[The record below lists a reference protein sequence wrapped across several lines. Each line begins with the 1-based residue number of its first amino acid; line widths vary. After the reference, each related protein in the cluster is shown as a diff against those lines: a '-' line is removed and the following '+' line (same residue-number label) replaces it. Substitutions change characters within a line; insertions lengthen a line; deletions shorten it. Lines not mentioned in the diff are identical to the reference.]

1 MHGPRILEGPRIV
14 EDHHSGIDIIYDDAD
29 DMIGETGDGR
39 GGSYGHGIGGV
50 STEGD
55 LADGEG
61 DDILED
67 DMMDKISSSPSIDDE
82 DIDFEFVYA
91 LHTFVATVEGQ
102 ANASK
107 GETMVLLDDSNS
119 YWWLVRV
126 VKDGSIG
133 YLPAEHI
140 ETPTERLARLN
151 KHRNIDAS
159 TDPRYSECRL
169 SATMLGD
176 NPEKSK
182 NPLKK
187 AMRRRNAKTVTFA
200 SPTYFEAS
208 DIDYST
214 DEDQEQGE
222 FAEEEEDI
230 SRTDTHNTREEIQ
243 DDDIVVEPLRMK
255 QQKETEGTREG
266 QEVGRASSER
276 QRSSEELF
284 DKQAEGMVSRSRN
297 GILRNTDS
305 FFKDDTVETKKI
317 SLTPNLLRD
326 DSGSSGP
333 SAEMKES
340 RGSFETVDKS
350 SISGEKAKR
359 KDKKPGMLSG
369 LFKRK
374 DKKGKVQED
383 DGEEPEKSSE
393 EFVRLSPQPKVSPE
407 LVQDTRPS
415 KSQGTQRQSSKLQ
428 KHPPSVVSNKQDFQH
443 AATSQETILTVDDV
457 SSPTKEGFGPSIRR
471 VVSPPSGNY
480 LEPLRARS
488 PDGAPE
494 AVTSLSEPL
503 KSSAESPPNKITVEF
518 PSKLNENVTTQDSL
532 DMTMSTNQS
541 KPVIHPPEQFR
552 QRTISD
558 NQSTSAG
565 SPGTVSIVGSQ
576 VPTNPP
582 GLVAD
587 TSSQE
592 ERSYSPLSLQSS
604 SSELVD
610 VGERKDD
617 GTPVSTVFSPSSAPS
632 WSDAD
637 LRSYLDD
644 EHDIRDLLVIVHD
657 KSNVQPAGPD
667 HPIVGTLFK
676 EESKRL
682 KEMSSQLDEYLANWI
697 TRKHHPTSMI

>member
-1 MHGPRILEGPRIV
+1 
-14 EDHHSGIDIIYDDAD
+14 
-29 DMIGETGDGR
+29 
-39 GGSYGHGIGGV
+39 
-50 STEGD
+50 
-55 LADGEG
+55 
-61 DDILED
+61 
-67 DMMDKISSSPSIDDE
+67 
-82 DIDFEFVYA
+82 
-91 LHTFVATVEGQ
+91 
-102 ANASK
+102 
-107 GETMVLLDDSNS
+107 
-119 YWWLVRV
+119 
-126 VKDGSIG
+126 
-133 YLPAEHI
+133 
-140 ETPTERLARLN
+140 
-151 KHRNIDAS
+151 
-159 TDPRYSECRL
+159 
-169 SATMLGD
+169 MLGD

-214 DEDQEQGE
+214 DEDQEHGE
-222 FAEEEEDI
+222 FTEEEEDVN
-230 SRTDTHNTREEIQ
+230 RADTHNKQEEIH

-255 QQKETEGTREG
+255 QQKEKKPGEMEGTREG
-266 QEVGRASSER
+266 QEVGRVSSER

-284 DKQAEGMVSRSRN
+284 DKQGELASFISCYFTYSVLVEGIVSRSRN

-326 DSGSSGP
+326 DSGNTGP
-333 SAEMKES
+333 PTEMKEVILHYLSFSSCERGANFFVLYIKS
-340 RGSFETVDKS
+340 RGSFETADKS

-374 DKKGKVQED
+374 DKKGKMQED

-393 EFVRLSPQPKVSPE
+393 EFVRLSPQPKVSSE
-407 LVQDTRPS
+407 LAQDVRPS
-415 KSQGTQRQSSKLQ
+415 RSQGTQRQSSKLQ
-428 KHPPSVVSNKQDFQH
+428 KQPPSAVSSKQDFQQ
-443 AATSQETILTVDDV
+443 AATSQETIVPVEDV
-457 SSPTKEGFGPSIRR
+457 SSPSKEGFGPSIRR
-471 VVSPPSGNY
+471 VVSPQSGNY
-480 LEPLRARS
+480 LESLRVRS

-494 AVTSLSEPL
+494 AATSPSELL
-503 KSSAESPPNKITVEF
+503 KSSAESSPNKVTVEF
-518 PSKLNENVTTQDSL
+518 SSKLEENVTTQDSS
-532 DMTMSTNQS
+532 DTKMSTNQS
-541 KPVIHPPEQFR
+541 KSAMPPPEQSR
-552 QRTISD
+552 QKMLSD
-558 NQSTSAG
+558 NQSTSTR
-565 SPGTVSIVGSQ
+565 SPGTVSVVESQ

-617 GTPVSTVFSPSSAPS
+617 GTPVSTAFSPSSAPL

-644 EHDIRDLLVIVHD
+644 EHDIRDLLIIVHD

-697 TRKHHPTSMI
+697 THKLETATQQ